1 MVNKKDQSQNREIL
15 EHYVKAG
22 EIIAEMFSPYL
33 EVIVHDLQVPEHS
46 IIAIFN
52 SHITGRKIGDGTSD
66 IGYKKLADG
75 LPDKIVNYINRSPT
89 GADMKSSS
97 LTIRNKNNEIIGSM
111 AFNFDLSSFAN
122 IKEFF
127 ETFTKTIVLDDLPNR
142 EQFFMWSVKD
152 EIQQALIKYITFH
165 DLQGKGLTRKDK
177 LSVVAFMKKE
187 GHINKK
193 GAISILSELLA
204 ISRPTLYKYI
214 KELSSQEGE
223 R

>member
-1 MVNKKDQSQNREIL
+1 MVNKKNQSQNREIL

-33 EVIVHDLQVPEHS
+33 EVIIHDLQVPKHS

-52 SHITGRKIGDGTSD
+52 NHITGRKIGDGTSD
-66 IGYKKLADG
+66 IGYKKLADE
-75 LPDKIVNYINRSPT
+75 LPDKIVNYINQSPT

-111 AFNFDLSSFAN
+111 GFNFDLSSFAN

-127 ETFTKTIVLDDLPNR
+127 ETFTKTIVLDDLPNQ
-142 EQFFMWSVKD
+142 EQFFLWTVRD
-152 EIQQALIKYITFH
+152 EIQQALIKYITSH
-165 DLQGKGLTRKDK
+165 DLQGKVLTRKDK
-177 LSVVAFMKKE
+177 LSVVAFMKKD

-193 GAISILSELLA
+193 GAITILSELLA
-204 ISRPTLYKYI
+204 ITRPTLYKYI
-214 KELSSQEGE
+214 KEL
-223 R
+223 

>member
-1 MVNKKDQSQNREIL
+1 MVNKKNQSQNREIL

-33 EVIVHDLQVPEHS
+33 EVIIHDLQVPKHS

-52 SHITGRKIGDGTSD
+52 NHITGRKIGDGTSD
-66 IGYKKLADG
+66 IGYKKLADE
-75 LPDKIVNYINRSPT
+75 LPDKIVNYINQSPT

-97 LTIRNKNNEIIGSM
+97 LTIRNNNNEIIGSM
-111 AFNFDLSSFAN
+111 GFNFDLSSFAN

-127 ETFTKTIVLDDLPNR
+127 ETFTKTIVLDDLPNQ
-142 EQFFMWSVKD
+142 EQFFLWTVRD
-152 EIQQALIKYITFH
+152 EIQQALIKYITSH
-165 DLQGKGLTRKDK
+165 DLQGKVLTRKDK

-193 GAISILSELLA
+193 GAITILSELLA
-204 ISRPTLYKYI
+204 ITRPTLYKYI
-214 KELSSQEGE
+214 KEL
-223 R
+223 